1 MKRTSILAA
10 LLAALALGLTACN
23 KDGSVDTSKVESS
36 FSSAEGSAKAEVEK
50 VVAAVK
56 NADYA
61 GATATLQK
69 LASNAKLTP
78 EQQQSVKDLLASIQD
93 KAKEAMSKA
102 GDQAADAMKKAQEG
116 AGKAMQDVGGAM
128 KK

>member
-36 FSSAEGSAKAEVEK
+36 FSSAESTVKAEVDK
-50 VVAAVK
+50 AVSAVK

-61 GATATLQK
+61 GAAASLKK

-78 EQQQSVKDLLASIQD
+78 DQQQSVKDLLASIED
-93 KAKEAMSKA
+93 KAKEALSKA
-102 GDQAADAMKKAQEG
+102 GDQASEALKKAQDG
-116 AGKAMQDVGGAM
+116 AGKAMQDVGGAL